1 MMKDKRASHTT
12 RGKDSS
18 YKQNKDTGR
27 NEKRPKSMQAKRR
40 NPAQHRGERK
50 PDIDTS
56 LVTYGRNSVMELKA
70 ADMMK
75 GFRKSLKKQNHV
87 LFR

>member
-12 RGKDSS
+12 REKDSS

-40 NPAQHRGERK
+40 NPAQHSEK
-50 PDIDTS
+50 ESTTLILP
-56 LVTYGRNSVMELKA
+56 L
-70 ADMMK
+70 
-75 GFRKSLKKQNHV
+75 
-87 LFR
+87 

>member
-27 NEKRPKSMQAKRR
+27 NEKRPKSMQAKTGDVRIEFYAGKKEKSR
-40 NPAQHRGERK
+40 PAQGRK
-50 PDIDTS
+50 
-56 LVTYGRNSVMELKA
+56 KA
-70 ADMMK
+70 
-75 GFRKSLKKQNHV
+75 RH
-87 LFR
+87 

>member
-27 NEKRPKSMQAKRR
+27 NEKRPKSMQAK
-40 NPAQHRGERK
+40 GEIPPSTGEK
-50 PDIDTS
+50 ESPTLI
-56 LVTYGRNSVMELKA
+56 LPL
-70 ADMMK
+70 
-75 GFRKSLKKQNHV
+75 
-87 LFR
+87 

>member
-12 RGKDSS
+12 REKDSS

-50 PDIDTS
+50 HDIDTS
-56 LVTYGRNSVMELKA
+56 LVTYGRNSVMEFLRAGKVRQCFPSGNRCA
-70 ADMMK
+70 
-75 GFRKSLKKQNHV
+75 SLP
-87 LFR
+87 L

>member
-12 RGKDSS
+12 REKDSS

-50 PDIDTS
+50 
-56 LVTYGRNSVMELKA
+56 SV
-70 ADMMK
+70 
-75 GFRKSLKKQNHV
+75 S
-87 LFR
+87 